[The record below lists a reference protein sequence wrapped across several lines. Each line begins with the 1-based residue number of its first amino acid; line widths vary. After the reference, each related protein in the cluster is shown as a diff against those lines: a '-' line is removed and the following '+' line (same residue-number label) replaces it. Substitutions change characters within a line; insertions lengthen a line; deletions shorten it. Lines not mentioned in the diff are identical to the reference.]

1 MIFFGAYAKAVYYG
15 WWDFDW
21 LDVIFLRK
29 DWKMDGGGERVFRGS
44 HVCKHFTLR
53 PRGWC
58 GRVAAV
64 SSAIDNFTLL
74 CQVKGDPTEWYL
86 SRAGWQETSV
96 LVWVDPIL
104 TESWKGRIAKHQR
117 LWGQW
122 GAPWHSGG
130 WVSFLFLLNFFALL
144 RGDNLSTPHLPPSLW
159 TWDMRQLKVGGQP
172 VGQTGQ
178 RPDGQVQDTMYRIC
192 WGL

>member
-1 MIFFGAYAKAVYYG
+1 MRF
-15 WWDFDW
+15 W
-21 LDVIFLRK
+21 LTWCDISKKRPK
-29 DWKMDGGGERVFRGS
+29 DG
-44 HVCKHFTLR
+44 
-53 PRGWC
+53 RGWGESFSWLAC
-58 GRVAAV
+58 VQTFHFKAPRLMWK
-64 SSAIDNFTLL
+64 SSSCQQRHWQFHPL

-159 TWDMRQLKVGGQP
+159 TRDMRQLKVGGQA

-178 RPDGQVQDTMYRIC
+178 IPDQVQDTMYRMC